1 MIGWAARLL
10 PEAVFVMYEQIRP
23 LDPFGRV
30 MQAHFLKLNSAL
42 HALQSYP
49 DVAAQ
54 RQRFISKVG
63 LQFFNRYLKSF
74 FLLLVS

>member
-63 LQFFNRYLKSF
+63 LQFFNRYLKRVF
-74 FLLLVS
+74 FIVS